1 LIFVKKNYLPKFSAN
16 QNYSGALAPPA
27 PPSPTSLH
35 TSISRLAQEM
45 DDNRIGVL
53 YARNFCK
60 PTSEVGVLEQS
71 RCSASIERLLVYIRS
86 V

>member
-16 QNYSGALAPPA
+16 QNYSGALAPP
-27 PPSPTSLH
+27 SPTSLH
-35 TSISRLAQEM
+35 TSISRLAQGM